1 MSSAAADGVR
11 YANGD
16 VIAVG
21 DNIGHGGRP
30 GVVVCV
36 VAPGGYTDGFP
47 EASWSYLAD
56 GFLAEVDGLV
66 LVHFLSADED
76 TRLVKRAAG
85 R

>member
-1 MSSAAADGVR
+1 MR
-11 YANGD
+11 YATGD
-16 VIAVG
+16 VIAVA
-21 DNIGHGGRP
+21 DEIDHCGRP

-47 EASWSYLAD
+47 EDSWSYLAD
-56 GFLAEVDGLV
+56 GFLAEVDGLG